1 MYLVL
6 ASKSPRRKEILANAG
21 YNFKVIVSSVDENV
35 EETSPIEKVG
45 AIARKKGL
53 DVYSKCTQDAVVI
66 SADTIVSI
74 NDEILGKPKDI
85 DDARKMISMLQGKT
99 HQVYT
104 AVFIKSSNDEYQF
117 VEKTD
122 VHVANMTSDQ
132 IENYIK
138 TTEPYDK
145 AGGYGIQGI
154 FGQYITGIN
163 GDYFNV
169 MGLPINRVREAL
181 SKFDFTSNSNYL
193 ICPICNQISLN
204 EDICENC
211 GFDLKLNE
219 TKKQHICNVCGK
231 ENEIDALYCERCG
244 SVLNTNISAI
254 KGIKFLKLACIFIVI
269 TGVLLLSIVC
279 CLNIFSIAFAITA
292 IVFSILSIIIE
303 KNKRGYIALI
313 ISIIEVVISI
323 IQLGQYL

>member
-21 YNFKVIVSSVDENV
+21 YKFKVIVSSVDENV
-35 EETSPIEKVG
+35 EETSPIEKVA

-74 NDEILGKPKDI
+74 NGEILGKPKDI

-169 MGLPINRVREAL
+169 MGLPINRAFAETIVRIRIHYSLLRKLRHIELPLVHVLSPLEDHRLEAAHEKPQRSEHSCGAGSYNHNRL
-181 SKFDFTSNSNYL
+181 SIRHIL
-193 ICPICNQISLN
+193 IFFENIILHCFIRLIDLDPVTV
-204 EDICENC
+204 EDIVA
-211 GFDLKLNE
+211 G
-219 TKKQHICNVCGK
+219 
-231 ENEIDALYCERCG
+231 IDRTAHDP
-244 SVLNTNISAI
+244 VAD
-254 KGIKFLKLACIFIVI
+254 
-269 TGVLLLSIVC
+269 LLLHLRRHSESLYGCGLYFVC
-279 CLNIFSIAFAITA
+279 
-292 IVFSILSIIIE
+292 
-303 KNKRGYIALI
+303 
-313 ISIIEVVISI
+313 
-323 IQLGQYL
+323 